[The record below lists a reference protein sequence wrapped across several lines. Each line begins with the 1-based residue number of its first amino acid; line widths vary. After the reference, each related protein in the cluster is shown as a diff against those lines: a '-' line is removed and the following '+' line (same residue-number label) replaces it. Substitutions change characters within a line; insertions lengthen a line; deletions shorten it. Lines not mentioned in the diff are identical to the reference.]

1 MYHHPLTHSIHPV
14 ITSHEVES
22 NKAFFAIVEEVH
34 TLSSHLIYLSKS
46 FQKNPHQSIT
56 IIDAFQLMKALH
68 DIKNIL
74 EKSISESEDKLK
86 NIEIH
91 RHNSSPR
98 QWLFAFKSIELP
110 PSLSYEC
117 ITDRQEQKSTG
128 FMQIKGIKPRYE
140 MLYQELIKTARD
152 FNTLCDVIEG
162 NFSLDTKAD
171 LSLSRISELSNLYT
185 DSSFKPS

>member
-14 ITSHEVES
+14 ITSHEIES
-22 NKAFFAIVEEVH
+22 NKAFFETIDAIH
-34 TLSSHLIYLSKS
+34 TLSTHLIYFAES

-56 IIDAFQLMKALH
+56 LIDAFQLMKALH

-86 NIEIH
+86 NIEIQM
-91 RHNSSPR
+91 HNSSPR

-110 PSLSYEC
+110 PSLSYEG
-117 ITDRQEQKSTG
+117 ITDRQDQKSTDIS
-128 FMQIKGIKPRYE
+128 QIKGIKSRYE

-171 LSLSRISELSNLYT
+171 LSLSQISEVSNLYT
-185 DSSFKPS
+185 DCSFKPS